1 MVNGYIIVA
10 IAVMGEFIRVG
21 RFAHFQLRESQDQFS
36 KDKAFGFHRVN
47 Q

>member
-1 MVNGYIIVA
+1 MVNGYIMAA
-10 IAVMGEFIRVG
+10 IAMIGENIRIG
-21 RFAHFQLRESQDQFS
+21 RFAHFQIGESQDQFS